1 MTNSMTKKTI
11 AVNLLVLLILDVV
24 LGTAYS
30 ASLKQDPKR
39 AMVEGTE
46 KAFRTEEVAFHH
58 GLRPNFDGRA
68 YWDGF
73 YRMTTDDL
81 GFKCRPGKR
90 TELAKHGPRTVW
102 LGDSFTEGVGIEYDQ
117 TFVGLFDKAY
127 PGREMVNM
135 GVVSYSPRLYK
146 EKLRYFL
153 GKGLEYDELVVC
165 LDISDIQDE
174 LVYSGRE
181 QLVDTRKRPLYQS
194 IQWLRAHSLI
204 FSALQGVASKRDTY
218 KRIVGREFKSS
229 EERDKWTDNDKV
241 FEEWGRMGL
250 ESASANMD
258 TVVAMHTEL
267 GRRMALVVHPWP
279 NHLRNGSFRNRQT
292 EYWSAFCARHGIV
305 FVNLFDAFERECRR
319 IGTEKVLS
327 EYFIEKD
334 VHWTRSGHAFIY
346 RSLDSAL
353 RKELPGQGGGSFL
366 P

>member
-1 MTNSMTKKTI
+1 MSKKTI
-11 AVNLLVLLILDVV
+11 AINLLVLLILDVV
-24 LGTAYS
+24 LGMVYS
-30 ASLKQDPKR
+30 ASLKPDPKR
-39 AMVEGTE
+39 AMIESTE
-46 KAFRTEEVAFHH
+46 KAFRTWDSAFHH

-73 YRMTTDDL
+73 YRMTTDNL
-81 GFKCRPGKR
+81 AFKNRPGKR
-90 TELAKHGPRTVW
+90 TELTKHGPRTVW

-127 PGREMVNM
+127 PEREMVNL
-135 GVVSYSPRLYK
+135 GVVSYSPKLYK
-146 EKLRYFL
+146 QKLRYFHRR
-153 GKGLEYDELVVC
+153 GLEYDDLILC

-174 LVYSGRE
+174 LVYGGRE
-181 QLVDTRKRPLYQS
+181 QLVDTRKRPLYKT
-194 IQWLRAHSLI
+194 IQWLRSHSLI
-204 FSALQGVASKRDTY
+204 FRALQWVASKRDTY

-250 ESASANMD
+250 ESATANMD
-258 TVVAMHTEL
+258 TVVTMQRSL
-267 GRRMALVVHPWP
+267 GRRMALVVYPWP
-279 NHLRNGSFRNRQT
+279 NHIRNSSFRNRQT
-292 EYWSAFCARHGIV
+292 EHWSAFCARHGIA

-319 IGTEKVLS
+319 IGNEKVLS

-334 VHWTRSGHAFIY
+334 VHWTKAGHAFIY

-353 RKELPGQGGGSFL
+353 RQNLPGTDGRPFL